1 VLLWIQLPTQR
12 NSQLFY
18 VIFLYLQQLGMKM
31 LHKLSYATANLSKKI
46 SSFSEVAVSLLGTCT
61 APTSVQQVSSITEK
75 KVKRGVNLRK
85 IVKSNSP
92 VLAFLLGSTLLS
104 STALK
109 TDLAVAQ
116 SVIPPT
122 YTTKLNPRQTFINAD
137 TGAVNSYILE
147 LKRLGIKPGDTLLLE
162 RFGYFSPF
170 GDSRKEYTGTI
181 FATFS
186 TDNILQP
193 NSGSFNGN
201 TTDRVP
207 GAINAQ
213 FPNGCSQSQCIGKIF
228 YISRG
233 QNLVQGGF
241 NGILV
246 QVPANAQ
253 YLFIGAADSTYGDN
267 VDLNKDLGVGISKV
281 LAQ

>member
-1 VLLWIQLPTQR
+1 
-12 NSQLFY
+12 
-18 VIFLYLQQLGMKM
+18 MKM
-31 LHKLSYATANLSKKI
+31 LHKLSAATANLSQKI
-46 SSFSEVAVSLLGTCT
+46 SSFSEVAVSLHRTCT
-61 APTSVQQVSSITEK
+61 ASTSVQQVRSITEK
-75 KVKRGVNLRK
+75 KVNGGINLRK
-85 IVKSNSP
+85 TVKINSSL
-92 VLAFLLGSTLLS
+92 LAFLLGSTFFS

-109 TDLAVAQ
+109 TDFAVAQ

-122 YTTKLNPRQTFINAD
+122 FTTKLNPRQTFINAD
-137 TGAVNSYILE
+137 TGAVNSVILD
-147 LKRLGIKPGDTLLLE
+147 LRQLGINPGDTIVLE

-170 GDSRKEYTGTI
+170 GNSSQEYVGTV

-186 TDNILQP
+186 TNNRLQP

-201 TTDRVP
+201 TTNRVP
-207 GAINAQ
+207 GAIKAQ
-213 FPNGCSQSQCIGKIF
+213 FPNRCRQLQCIGKIF

-267 VDLNKDLGVGISKV
+267 VDSNSDLGVGISKV

>member
-1 VLLWIQLPTQR
+1 
-12 NSQLFY
+12 
-18 VIFLYLQQLGMKM
+18 M
-31 LHKLSYATANLSKKI
+31 LHELSIATANLSKKI

-61 APTSVQQVSSITEK
+61 APTTVQQLSNNTEN
-75 KVKRGVNLRK
+75 KVNMGTNLRRTA
-85 IVKSNSP
+85 KSHYP
-92 VLAFLLGSTLLS
+92 LLAFLLGSTLFS

-109 TDLAVAQ
+109 ADVAVAQ

-122 YTTKLNPRQTFINAD
+122 FTVKIHPRQTFINAD
-137 TGAVNSYILE
+137 TGAVNSVILD
-147 LKRLGIKPGDTLLLE
+147 LRQLGINPGDTIVLE

-170 GDSRKEYTGTI
+170 GNSTNEYTGPI

-186 TDNILQP
+186 TDNRLQP
-193 NSGSFNGN
+193 NNGSFNGN
-201 TTDRVP
+201 TTERVP

-213 FPNGCSQSQCIGKIF
+213 FPNGCSQLQCIDKIF

-253 YLFIGAADSTYGDN
+253 YLFIGAADSKYGDN
-267 VDLNKDLGVGISKV
+267 VDSNKDLGVGISKV